1 MLYMIIGSVVG
12 LIIGSFLVWKRNI
25 HFVLSV
31 LLNSIMTVVLFYI
44 GLNIYVKVYHATL
57 SDYMVDIVYAF
68 FLFFELVT
76 VFVMSILFL
85 YILGLIQKE
94 RKKINNN
101 YSLWHVRL

>member
-44 GLNIYVKVYHATL
+44 GLNIDVKVYHATS
-57 SDYMVDIVYAF
+57 SDHTADTVYAF
-68 FLFFELVT
+68 LLFFGLVT
-76 VFVMSILFL
+76 VFVVSILFFF
-85 YILGLIQKE
+85 ILGLIQWA
-94 RKKINNN
+94 RKKIKNN
-101 YSLWHVRL
+101 S

>member
-44 GLNIYVKVYHATL
+44 GLNIDVNVYHATS
-57 SDYMVDIVYAF
+57 SDHTADTVYAF
-68 FLFFELVT
+68 LLFFGLVT
-76 VFVMSILFL
+76 VLVLSILFFF
-85 YILGLIQKE
+85 ILVLFNLASNKM
-94 RKKINNN
+94 KNN
-101 YSLWHVRL
+101 YYF

>member
-44 GLNIYVKVYHATL
+44 GLNIDVKVYHAT
-57 SDYMVDIVYAF
+57 SNDHTADTVYAF
-68 FLFFELVT
+68 LLFFGLITVLV
-76 VFVMSILFL
+76 VSILFFL
-85 YILGLIQKE
+85 ILGLIQWA
-94 RKKINNN
+94 RKKTKNNP
-101 YSLWHVRL
+101 